1 MLRYRK
7 INANVWLGHHKMAAY
22 LANFYPACFLK
33 CFDGVFARNVTESSH
48 AIKRLPKPLRL
59 HAAAG
64 VLRVLFGLRPRA
76 MR

>member
-22 LANFYPACFLK
+22 LADLYPACFLK
-33 CFDGVFARNVTESSH
+33 CFDGVFAGEITEPSH
-48 AIKRLPKPLRL
+48 AIKRLLKPLRL
-59 HAAAG
+59 HGAVG
-64 VLRVLFGLRPRA
+64 VLRVLFGLQPRA